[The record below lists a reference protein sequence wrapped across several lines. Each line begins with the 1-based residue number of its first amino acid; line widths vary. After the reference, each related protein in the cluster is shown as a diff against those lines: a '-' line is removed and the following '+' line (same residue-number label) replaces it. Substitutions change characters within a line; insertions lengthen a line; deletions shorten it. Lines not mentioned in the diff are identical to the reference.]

1 MCEYASFVVFG
12 GARGSWFFAGWGRWC
27 CVCTVVLSLLFCQIQ
42 GKCLCKHRK
51 VFTLLSSPIR
61 LIKERGR
68 SQKMISASRGILG
81 SLDLWLAAVIDFV
94 HDQTVGPCTYCI
106 LIEQYKK
113 KLDALA
119 SFGEKSMVL
128 ALSINK

>member
-1 MCEYASFVVFG
+1 M
-12 GARGSWFFAGWGRWC
+12 
-27 CVCTVVLSLLFCQIQ
+27 CTVVLSLLFCQIQ
-42 GKCLCKHRK
+42 GKCLCNDFGWR
-51 VFTLLSSPIR
+51 
-61 LIKERGR
+61 
-68 SQKMISASRGILG
+68 RGILG
-81 SLDLWLAAVIDFV
+81 SFDLWLAAVIDFV

>member
-1 MCEYASFVVFG
+1 MGSF
-12 GARGSWFFAGWGRWC
+12 
-27 CVCTVVLSLLFCQIQ
+27 
-42 GKCLCKHRK
+42 
-51 VFTLLSSPIR
+51 
-61 LIKERGR
+61 
-68 SQKMISASRGILG
+68 
-81 SLDLWLAAVIDFV
+81 DLWLAAVIDFV

-106 LIEQYKK
+106 LIEQNKK